1 MSWVLEYWWFW
12 LWLVFVFN
20 AGKWFGGNDS

>member
-1 MSWVLEYWWFW
+1 MSWVLEHWWFW

-20 AGKWFGGNDS
+20 AGKWIGGNDS